1 MGCDRSWV
9 QVISERALIVVLV
22 GNIGKFSLA
31 ARQPGQGL
39 SLQTKRVTMMI
50 LAPHLR
56 PAGDHERKSS
66 ASQEKEYE
74 GNDL

>member
-1 MGCDRSWV
+1 MGHF
-9 QVISERALIVVLV
+9 RAGTPIVVLV
-22 GNIGKFSLA
+22 GNIGEFSLA
-31 ARQPGQGL
+31 VRQPGQGL

>member
-1 MGCDRSWV
+1 
-9 QVISERALIVVLV
+9 VVLV
-22 GNIGKFSLA
+22 GNIGEFSLA
-31 ARQPGQGL
+31 VRQPGQGL

-56 PAGDHERKSS
+56 PAGDHERKKVSS